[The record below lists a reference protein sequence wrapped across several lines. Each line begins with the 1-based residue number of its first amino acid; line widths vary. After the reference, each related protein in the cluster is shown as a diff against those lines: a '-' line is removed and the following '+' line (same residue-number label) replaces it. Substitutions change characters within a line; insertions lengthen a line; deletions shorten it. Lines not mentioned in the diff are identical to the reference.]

1 MSMSRCWWYK
11 VTIMEARCRAVVLF
25 TGQPCLAMSGQ
36 DASEDYWNG
45 NLLSLLIS
53 HPRQQ
58 LSMSS
63 SSEST
68 EAIVCKK
75 FWC

>member
-45 NLLSLLIS
+45 NLLSLLIF

-58 LSMSS
+58 LAHGGCLHTGG
-63 SSEST
+63 EGVGD
-68 EAIVCKK
+68 I
-75 FWC
+75 